1 MTHSASELVV
11 HCLGASSQH
20 IAGSSSSTTAADR
33 GDASPAASDVGV
45 ACGGGGGGG
54 GGGGWEAPASMAS
67 AAAAAAAA
75 SAAAAAASAPPPE
88 PVPLSALCDLGASL
102 GAVHGVGGR
111 QGPSRT
117 PSLRSTSSQIVH
129 NLRYRISNASL
140 FLYRE
145 VGFFAAILLLLLL
158 LLLLLPFCLL

>member
-45 ACGGGGGGG
+45 ACG